1 MRPARVPGVLSFPT
15 TALTDLPR
23 PHELPGTLD
32 GQPAVLRYGFS
43 AAAFVLA
50 LWGRF
55 ALIGLLPPT
64 GYPFLTF
71 FPAVLVTAYCAGLGP
86 GLLASAASVV
96 AAWYWFVTPTASFDL
111 AVPDLIALVFFAAI
125 LVVDCVVLHLLRR
138 AMARVAASRLA
149 LAEGEQRLRQVLD
162 GLQVNAWLLDPAGRV
177 VEVNRVPL
185 ATAGQRREH
194 VLGRPWSD
202 SVGWAGDAAARARA
216 RALVDRA
223 AAGETVREDV
233 RAGEAT
239 LDLQLEPLRDG
250 EGRVV
255 ALVAGAVDV
264 SERVRAVGALRDSE
278 ERFRL
283 VADNLPQLAW
293 MAEPDGAI
301 TWYNQRWYDYT
312 GTTFEQM
319 QGWGWKSV
327 HHPDHLEQ
335 VTAKFVAH
343 LAAGEVWEDTFP
355 MRGKDGSWRWF
366 LSRALP
372 LKDAEGRVLR
382 WFGTNTDVTE
392 QRAIEQSLREADRQK
407 DIFLATLAHE
417 LRNPLAPIRSA
428 GEIVRLSTHG
438 DERLARAAQ
447 IIERQSAQL
456 ARLVDDLLDL
466 SRIRS
471 GRMSL
476 RLEDVDLHDAIEGT
490 VETWLPQLQAAGQ
503 HLLIE
508 VPPGPLPVRL
518 DVARAIQCMGNVL
531 HNASKFSPPGSRIAL
546 EVARVDGWARVTVRD
561 PGQGMPAD
569 LVPRVFDLFVQESH
583 SGLAGHTGLG
593 IGLALTRHLV
603 EMHGGAV
610 RARSPGRG
618 QGSEVELDWPLS
630 APAG

>member
-1 MRPARVPGVLSFPT
+1 
-15 TALTDLPR
+15 LTDPYR
-23 PHELPGTLD
+23 PHALPGTLD
-32 GQPAVLRYGFS
+32 GRPVLLRLGF
-43 AAAFVLA
+43 AALAFALA

-55 ALIGLLPPT
+55 ALTGVLPPT

-71 FPAVLVTAYCAGLGP
+71 FPAVLVVAWCAGLGP
-86 GLLASAASVV
+86 GLLVSAASVA
-96 AAWYWFVTPTASFDL
+96 AAWYWFITPNATFALSL
-111 AVPDLIALVFFAAI
+111 PDLIALATFAAI
-125 LVVDCVVLHLLRR
+125 LVIDCVVIHLLRR
-138 AMARVAASRLA
+138 AMRRLAASRLA
-149 LAEGEQRLRQVLD
+149 LAAGEQRLRQVLD
-162 GLQVNAWLLDPAGRV
+162 GLQVHAWLLDPAGRV

-185 ATAGQRREH
+185 QQAGLQRDD
-194 VLGRPWSD
+194 VLGRDWSD
-202 SVGWAGDAAARARA
+202 SAWWGGDAGTPGRAQ
-216 RALVDRA
+216 ALVARA

-233 RAGEAT
+233 RLGRDEAAVT
-239 LDLQLEPLRDG
+239 LDLQLDPLRDAD
-250 EGRVV
+250 GRVV

-264 SERVRAVGALRDSE
+264 SERVRAVGALRESE

-343 LAAGEVWEDTFP
+343 VAAGEVWEDTFP
-355 MRGKDGSWRWF
+355 MRAKDGSWRWF

-372 LKDAEGRVLR
+372 LKDREGRVLR

-417 LRNPLAPIRSA
+417 LRNPLAPIRAA
-428 GEIVRLSTHG
+428 GQIVRLSTHG
-438 DERLARAAQ
+438 DERLARAAA

-476 RLEDVDLHDAIEGT
+476 RLEDADLQEAIEGT

-503 HLLIE
+503 QLVLS
-508 VPPGPLPVRL
+508 VPAEPLPVRL
-518 DVARAIQCMGNVL
+518 DVARAIQCIGNVL
-531 HNASKFSPPGSRIAL
+531 HNASKFSPAGSRIEL
-546 EVARVDGWARVTVRD
+546 QVARVERWVRITVRD
-561 PGQGMPAD
+561 PGQGMPAE
-569 LVPRVFDLFVQESH
+569 LLPRVFDLFVQESH
-583 SGLAGHTGLG
+583 SGMAGHTGLG

-618 QGSEVELDWPLS
+618 QGSEVEMDWPLG
-630 APAG
+630 A